1 MATNDIKQ
9 NLINTFNKPLDEFY
23 KRRIVFWNDYD
34 KEFESFVDK
43 LELDN
48 VKIIKLNGKNN
59 FSTKKLIL
67 NDEPLTNFLIYN
79 PNRYK
84 KEEDNWLLDIE
95 LYSDTFKADYLSS
108 LIDELNIPDSINIR
122 NTLKE
127 YNKFFDNNKRI
138 EKLKELNVNIEDNK
152 TLNFSI
158 LAVLSNSKSIE
169 LSEILLNIFKS
180 GFENN
185 KIISDIEKYGNIDI
199 LNKIINKYVGYNG
212 NNLEELLKSIL
223 LSSLCQN
230 IGGDLLKQYYPKYV
244 NEANSLSCY
253 NIINEWLNSKDSN
266 SAIDLLTN
274 IGNELDIND
283 FIEKNDISSISNCDI
298 IPQFNEVLLK
308 KVFTEINNNVIKV
321 NENVKLVNKRR
332 MMRYY
337 DEYKNYFE
345 GIYYASKLQEMYI
358 KYQNVFHMITSKEVW
373 NQYEENLYLIDT
385 YYRKFHHFF
394 NLSLIHTNIFVDDE
408 FKKCADY
415 VENLYKNWFL
425 KSLCKNWMQASN
437 EEYINS
443 GMAHGIDHQLDFY
456 SNYVMNRCD
465 DKITFVIISDALRYE
480 VAKELSD
487 NLAHNDRA
495 KVSIKSM
502 QGIFP
507 SVTEYGMSALLP
519 GKKRIDNNLD
529 IYVSD
534 IKTEG
539 VVNRELILKKELEQS
554 IAIKYEDFLKL
565 KKDERNELIK
575 GMKVV
580 YIYHDEI
587 DARGHINEKQVFDAC
602 EDTITKL
609 SNLVSILVSLR
620 SSSYI
625 LITSDHGFLYNYKP
639 LDEFDKASK
648 GDIPGVLSSSRRYI
662 IGDNNLSSEYM
673 LKLKLLINNENNDY
687 YGLAP
692 HDVVR
697 IKKPGAGE
705 NYVHGG
711 LSLEEIVIPVIL
723 YENIRSDSKEYQLNS
738 NKYDTSYAKLQL
750 LNEKHKISN
759 LSFSLNFFQT
769 EAISNKILE
778 ATYEIYMVDK
788 SGQII
793 SDIKTIIANKNN
805 QDSSERTFKT
815 ILNLKN
821 QEYKN
826 NELYYLMI
834 MNKNEQK
841 LLERIEYQ
849 INIIFNGDFDF

>member
-34 KEFESFVDK
+34 KEFESFVDE

-127 YNKFFDNNKRI
+127 YSKFFDNNKRI

-169 LSEILLNIFKS
+169 LSEILLNVLKA
-180 GFENN
+180 GFEKN
-185 KIISDIEKYGNIDI
+185 KIINDIDKYGSIEI
-199 LNKIINKYVGYNG
+199 LNKIIVKYTGYNG
-212 NNLEELLKSIL
+212 DNLEELLKTIL
-223 LSSLCQN
+223 LSALCQN
-230 IGGDLLKQYYPKYV
+230 IDGDLLKQYYPNYV
-244 NEANSLSCY
+244 NEANSLNCY
-253 NIINEWLNSKDSN
+253 NIINEWLNSKDSK
-266 SAIDLLTN
+266 SAIELLTN
-274 IGNELDIND
+274 AGNELDINA
-283 FIEKNDISSISNCDI
+283 FIEKNDISAISNCDI
-298 IPQFNEVLLK
+298 IPQFNEALLK
-308 KVFTEINNNVIKV
+308 KVFIEINNNIIKV
-321 NENVKLVNKRR
+321 NENIKLVNKRR
-332 MMRYY
+332 TMKYY
-337 DEYKNYFE
+337 DEYKDYFE

-373 NQYEENLYLIDT
+373 AQYEDNLYLIDT
-385 YYRKFHHFF
+385 YYRKFHYYF
-394 NLSLIHTNIFVDDE
+394 NLSLEHTNMVVDDE

-425 KSLCKNWMQASN
+425 KSLCKNWMQASK
-437 EEYINS
+437 EEYADK
-443 GMAHGIDHQLDFY
+443 GMAYGIDHQLDFY

-465 DKITFVIISDALRYE
+465 EKITFVIISDALRYE

-487 NLAHNDRA
+487 NLTHNDRA
-495 KVSIKSM
+495 KVTIKTM

-507 SVTEYGMSALLP
+507 SVTEYGMPALLP
-519 GKKRIDNNLD
+519 GNKKLDDNLD
-529 IYVSD
+529 IYVSN
-534 IKTEG
+534 IKADG
-539 VVNRELILKKELEQS
+539 VANRELILKKELEQS

-609 SNLVSILVSLR
+609 SNLVSILVNLR

-639 LDEFDKASK
+639 LDEFDKVSK
-648 GDIPGVLSSSRRYI
+648 GDIPGIISSGRRYI
-662 IGDNNLSSEYM
+662 IGDDNLSSDYM
-673 LKLKLLINNENNDY
+673 LKLKLLINNDNKY

-692 HDVVR
+692 YDIIR

-711 LSLEEIVIPVIL
+711 LSLEEIMIPVIE
-723 YENIRSDSKEYQLNS
+723 YENIRANSKEYQINS
-738 NKYDTSYAKLQL
+738 DKYEINYAKIQL

-759 LSFSLNFFQT
+759 LSFSLNFFQI

-778 ATYEIYMVDK
+778 GVYEIYMVNK

-793 SDIKTIIANKNN
+793 SDVKTIIANKDN
-805 QDSSERTFKT
+805 QDSSERTFKI

-826 NELYYLMI
+826 DELYYLMI
-834 MNKNEQK
+834 MNKTEQK
-841 LLERIEYQ
+841 LLDRIEYQ
-849 INIIFNGDFDF
+849 INIVFNGDFDF

>member
-34 KEFESFVDK
+34 NEFESFVDE

-48 VKIIKLNGKNN
+48 VIIIKLNGKNN

-95 LYSDTFKADYLSS
+95 LYSDTFKADYLSF

-127 YNKFFDNNKRI
+127 YSKFFDNNKRL
-138 EKLKELNVNIEDNK
+138 EKLKGLNVNIEDNK
-152 TLNFSI
+152 SLNFSI
-158 LAVLSNSKSIE
+158 IAVLSNSKSIE
-169 LSEILLNIFKS
+169 LSEILLNILKA

-185 KIISDIEKYGNIDI
+185 KIINDIEKYGNIEI

-212 NNLEELLKSIL
+212 NNLEDLLKSIL

-230 IGGDLLKQYYPKYV
+230 IDGDLLKKYYPKYV

-253 NIINEWLNSKDSN
+253 NIINDWLNSKDSD

-321 NENVKLVNKRR
+321 NENIKLVNKRR
-332 MMRYY
+332 MMKYY

-385 YYRKFHHFF
+385 YYRKFHHYF

-437 EEYINS
+437 EEYTNK
-443 GMAHGIDHQLDFY
+443 GMAYGIDHQLDFY

-534 IKTEG
+534 IKAEG

-609 SNLVSILVSLR
+609 VNLVSIIVSLR

-662 IGDNNLSSEYM
+662 VGDNNLSSDYM
-673 LKLKLLINNENNDY
+673 LKLKLLINNEKNDY

-692 HDVVR
+692 YDVVR

-723 YENIRSDSKEYQLNS
+723 YENVRSDSKEYQLNS
-738 NKYDTSYAKLQL
+738 DKYDTNYAKLQL

-778 ATYEIYMVDK
+778 ATYEIYMVDN